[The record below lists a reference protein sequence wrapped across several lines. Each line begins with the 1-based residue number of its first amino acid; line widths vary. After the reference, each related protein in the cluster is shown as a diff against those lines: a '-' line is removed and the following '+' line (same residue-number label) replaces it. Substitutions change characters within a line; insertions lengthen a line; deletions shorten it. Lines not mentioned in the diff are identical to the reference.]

1 MKKRGY
7 KLCFINI
14 HQVNFPPISGLA
26 QKLLSSHLSG
36 TMDRL
41 PITPSLENDKLQEE
55 LTERTVEISRM
66 RDQMS
71 QQQNELEEVRSK
83 LKNHEATKNSFDA
96 VTHELVSTL
105 HSVVLYNG
113 LVHLYFLLNFSFPLF
128 LCMLMYGNVHKNK
141 GKLKLNWNKNK
152 LQHIFEY

>member
-1 MKKRGY
+1 M
-7 KLCFINI
+7 
-14 HQVNFPPISGLA
+14 
-26 QKLLSSHLSG
+26 LSSHLPS
-36 TMDRL
+36 TIDRL

-83 LKNHEATKNSFDA
+83 LKNHEATKNSYDA

-105 HSVVLYNG
+105 HSVVLHM
-113 LVHLYFLLNFSFPLF
+113 VQLYFLLNFSFPLF

-141 GKLKLNWNKNK
+141 GKLKLN
-152 LQHIFEY
+152 

>member
-1 MKKRGY
+1 
-7 KLCFINI
+7 
-14 HQVNFPPISGLA
+14 
-26 QKLLSSHLSG
+26 
-36 TMDRL
+36 MDRL

-83 LKNHEATKNSFDA
+83 FKNHEATKNSLDA

-105 HSVVLYNG
+105 HSVVVKIMLW
-113 LVHLYFLLNFSFPLF
+113 FKFSFGTKIFKLVQFLF
-128 LCMLMYGNVHKNK
+128 SFVMYS
-141 GKLKLNWNKNK
+141 LP
-152 LQHIFEY
+152 